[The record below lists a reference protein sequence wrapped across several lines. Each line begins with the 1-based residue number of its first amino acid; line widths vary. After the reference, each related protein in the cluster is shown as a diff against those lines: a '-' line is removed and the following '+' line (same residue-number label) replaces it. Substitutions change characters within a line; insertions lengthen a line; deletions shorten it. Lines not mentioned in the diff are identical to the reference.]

1 MKLRGLIEDAFE
13 KAGIELPKQPEKK
26 AVKVRYQKAGTSSNK
41 KASKRKEPAKKQL
54 KVPSVGPVAF
64 PRKEKPKIV
73 LADPPKEDGGDVK
86 REYLANG
93 VLVTRSKEKPRK
105 QTRGQIASTLLQ
117 KPNLAC
123 MSAESE
129 QEKVSYTLKAGPCP
143 RVVWPSAS
151 EGENCRLLKF
161 ACDGRSSQLS
171 DSGHEKALRLGLDFG
186 SSTVKA
192 VIYDNV
198 AESCYAVPFRQTQ
211 GVQSYLLPCC
221 VWLGES
227 GYSLTSG
234 ATQFQ
239 DLKLAV
245 LAKQASV
252 EKQLPVVGFLA
263 LAVRQVRAWFL
274 TAHAKDYPGPILW
287 DLAIGLPVANN
298 ADRNTCALF
307 RKLVTAAWIAA
318 SEEKI
323 TPERVMRALSRAKA
337 LIDGK
342 DEPDPQED
350 VEVLPLP
357 EVAAQIY
364 GFMSSNAY
372 DPHGKNIYLMVDVGA
387 GTLDASV
394 FRIEQP
400 RDTQKSTL
408 VVFNTT
414 VQPNGVMNLHK
425 KRMDQMLKICRDEL
439 PRHKSLHKEIESIA
453 KVSDSKDSIPENIN
467 DYFTDLTI
475 TFNNGDVDADL
486 YREVKKQVIA
496 NTYAKVKQE
505 NLLSDD
511 DMKQMPMFICGG
523 GSRFW
528 LYQKIR
534 QDIAQSPGFSWFGAV
549 QRPLVKPTNLI
560 APGLKEQD
568 YDRLSVAYGLSRL
581 KMADLIHEVPALM
594 TSINPVDY
602 AARYIE
608 K

>member
-323 TPERVMRALSRAKA
+323 TPERVMRALSRAKR
-337 LIDGK
+337 
-342 DEPDPQED
+342 
-350 VEVLPLP
+350 
-357 EVAAQIY
+357 
-364 GFMSSNAY
+364 SS
-372 DPHGKNIYLMVDVGA
+372 M
-387 GTLDASV
+387 
-394 FRIEQP
+394 E
-400 RDTQKSTL
+400 
-408 VVFNTT
+408 
-414 VQPNGVMNLHK
+414 
-425 KRMDQMLKICRDEL
+425 
-439 PRHKSLHKEIESIA
+439 
-453 KVSDSKDSIPENIN
+453 
-467 DYFTDLTI
+467 
-475 TFNNGDVDADL
+475 
-486 YREVKKQVIA
+486 
-496 NTYAKVKQE
+496 
-505 NLLSDD
+505 
-511 DMKQMPMFICGG
+511 
-523 GSRFW
+523 
-528 LYQKIR
+528 
-534 QDIAQSPGFSWFGAV
+534 
-549 QRPLVKPTNLI
+549 RP
-560 APGLKEQD
+560 
-568 YDRLSVAYGLSRL
+568 S
-581 KMADLIHEVPALM
+581 LIHRKM
-594 TSINPVDY
+594 
-602 AARYIE
+602 
-608 K
+608 